1 VQIRNKKNIVVN
13 ELKNG
18 PKSWNC
24 LYQQVKINNSL
35 MLLICILLV
44 SPVFGQEY
52 QMPDNPL
59 KGRFIFEQ
67 KGCITCHSYNS
78 ESNTVG
84 PDLGR
89 KKFYGSFLELASI
102 MWNHLPEML
111 RQMRELNLPFP
122 EFSSTEMVDLTA
134 YLYFLR
140 YLGEPGNLYRGKI
153 LVEEKGCLTCHA
165 VGKKGEDLAPAF
177 DKLSKYVSPLYLA
190 QSLWNHGPEMDE
202 SLQNMGLERPRF
214 EKGEIVDLSA
224 YIRAA
229 SRGTKRDKVYMYPG
243 NPQKGK
249 IVFKEKSCLECHRV
263 NEQGRDIGPDLG
275 ELELGYSITEI
286 AGLMWNHGSIMGDI
300 MKEQNLKWPKFNGKE
315 MADLIAYL
323 YFLKFEDQPGDP
335 KVGKMV
341 FSKKGC
347 VACHGDSGR
356 GSESAPDL
364 SKSTAL
370 SSSINMAQIMWN
382 HAPVMEEKILEK
394 VLSWPEFSGREMSDL
409 YAYLSS
415 LSESAGG
422 EK

>member
-1 VQIRNKKNIVVN
+1 MPDFM
-13 ELKNG
+13 LKDK
-18 PKSWNC
+18 P
-24 LYQQVKINNSL
+24 SL
-35 MLLICILLV
+35 LGNQFQNVMMKLLFIIIFCLLIF
-44 SPVFGQEY
+44 SPVLGQDY
-52 QMPDNPL
+52 LMPDNPL

-67 KGCITCHSYNS
+67 KGCITCHSNGN

-84 PDLGR
+84 PDLGK

-122 EFSSTEMVDLTA
+122 EFSTTEMVDLTA

-153 LVEEKGCLTCHA
+153 LVEEKECLACHA

-229 SRGTKRDKVYMYPG
+229 SRGTERDKVYMSPG
-243 NPQKGK
+243 NPQNGK
-249 IVFKEKSCLECHRV
+249 IVFKEKGCLACHRV
-263 NEQGRDIGPDLG
+263 AKEGKDIGPALS

-286 AGLMWNHGSIMGDI
+286 AGLMWNHGSAMGEI
-300 MKEQNLKWPKFNGKE
+300 MKQQNLNWPKFEGKE

-323 YFLKFEDQPGDP
+323 YFLKFEDKPGDP
-335 KVGKMV
+335 EAGKKV
-341 FSKKGC
+341 FNKKRC
-347 VACHGDSGR
+347 TNCHGDDGRSG
-356 GSESAPDL
+356 GIAPDL
-364 SKSTAL
+364 SMSTAL

-394 VLSWPEFSGREMSDL
+394 VLNWPEFSGKEMTDL

-415 LSESAGG
+415 LSRNDTG